1 LPEESQVLGDGER
14 SAKIPLEVEN
24 VANGNNRGQGERM
37 EDNNLVVK
45 QR

>member
-1 LPEESQVLGDGER
+1 
-14 SAKIPLEVEN
+14 VEN

-45 QR
+45 QRWSW